1 MICSRAISDC
11 LVCILERPLHI
22 GLTGGI
28 ASGKSTVSGL
38 FGALGIPVIDTDQI
52 ARDVVAPGTPLL
64 AHLIGRFGAQ
74 LLTPAGELDRRALR
88 ERVFAQPTDRAALE
102 ALMHPAIMTQLQRR
116 AEAAGGS
123 YQIWAI
129 PLLVEH
135 NLRASVDRVLVVDCA
150 EELQLR
156 RVRVRDGVTLAQ
168 ARAVLAAQATRAARL
183 AIADDVIV
191 NEGDLERVRE
201 QVETLHT
208 RYGTLARETPRQA
221 Q

>member
-1 MICSRAISDC
+1 LS
-11 LVCILERPLHI
+11 RPLHV

-38 FGALGIPVIDTDQI
+38 FAVLGVPVIDTDQI
-52 ARDVVAPGTPLL
+52 ARELVAAGTPLL
-64 AHLIGRFGAQ
+64 ARVIDHFGAQ
-74 LLTPAGELDRRALR
+74 LLTPTGELDRRALR
-88 ERVFAQPTDRAALE
+88 ERVFAQASDRAALE
-102 ALMHPAIMTQLQRR
+102 ALMHPAIMAELRRR
-116 AEAAGGS
+116 AQRAGGA
-123 YQIWAI
+123 YQIWVI

-135 NLRASVDRVLVVDCA
+135 DLGASVDRVLLVDCA
-150 EELQLR
+150 EDLQLR
-156 RVRVRDGVTLAQ
+156 RVQVRDAVTLDQ

-183 AIADDVIV
+183 AVADDVIV
-191 NEGDLERVRE
+191 NEGNLERLRE